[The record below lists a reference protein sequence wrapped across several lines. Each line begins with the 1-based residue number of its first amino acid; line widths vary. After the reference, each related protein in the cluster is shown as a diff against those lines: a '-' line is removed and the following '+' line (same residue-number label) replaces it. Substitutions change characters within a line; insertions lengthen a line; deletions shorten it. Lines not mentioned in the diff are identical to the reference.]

1 MKYIVIGAAVLFLTL
16 ILLRFKGGEKTQSPV
31 GVSVTTTS
39 SNPVTGGPPTGKPNT
54 GPRLISPPPSS
65 LPPPNLESLRAL
77 RDNPEI
83 KKKLEEN
90 FRKSIEESHGEFI
103 ATLSP
108 ELQEKVRTLLLNHRL
123 GLGDLLVPGS
133 PPPPVEKLM
142 ERDKA
147 HEEELKQTLG
157 EKAYGE
163 LSEYKKTIPS
173 RRDVSKLE
181 EKAASLGVP
190 LTPEQKSSVLEI
202 ITAERTSALSKYSPE
217 NIKNGVPLAGT
228 SNEGSPTG
236 GTPDPAAMIKAFE
249 ADQAAADQ
257 AALSKAEGILSDAQA
272 DLLLEVLREKMER
285 RPPPMASP
293 APALPQN

>member
-1 MKYIVIGAAVLFLTL
+1 MAFKNIYTFGPTFRAERSKTRRHLTEFWMVEPEMAFFDLNDDMDLAEDMVEYIVQYVL
-16 ILLRFKGGEKTQSPV
+16 KTCQ
-31 GVSVTTTS
+31 
-39 SNPVTGGPPTGKPNT
+39 KE
-54 GPRLISPPPSS
+54 L
-65 LPPPNLESLRAL
+65 
-77 RDNPEI
+77 
-83 KKKLEEN
+83 
-90 FRKSIEESHGEFI
+90 
-103 ATLSP
+103 ATL
-108 ELQEKVRTLLLNHRL
+108 
-123 GLGDLLVPGS
+123 G
-133 PPPPVEKLM
+133 
-142 ERDKA
+142 
-147 HEEELKQTLG
+147 
-157 EKAYGE
+157 
-163 LSEYKKTIPS
+163 
-173 RRDVSKLE
+173 RDVSKLE
-181 EKAASLGVP
+181 EKAATLGVP
-190 LTPEQKSSVLEI
+190 LTPEQKNSVLEI